1 MYTETK
7 AEAAVEH
14 QERHTVVSKNK
25 TDTILMTKETED
37 KMDQDVNKMENKEE
51 HFAELE
57 PVEEPNMSRNEY
69 EKTSAITEETV
80 DVCIPIITTKSSLE
94 SLDEMV
100 NTNTEETAVP
110 ERSEL
115 PLGVEIDYQEKEFQI
130 VDGPEEKV
138 SLVEPD
144 KEVENDNGTPV
155 IKLQRPTVVLVDLS
169 KLSQNTEGEGE
180 ASEDLTHFQT
190 EEKLEQDKPEILEE
204 EASVSTERSLRR
216 RTIKIQSSP
225 RRKSRRLQKQEAE
238 AFEDKTRNIPIRGK
252 VVDEMQETLKKSTV
266 ESTEVIVEAEPED
279 DVVEKGV
286 EEIKKMEDK
295 ETNLA
300 VTKDTD
306 EETPEVG
313 EEANLEQQQ
322 NEPLDKN
329 DKETAETET
338 SMEIVPVVGKEQ
350 TFIVGG
356 TTIQIEEKVSQ
367 VSLAEAEPDE
377 EGEKVEEEKLEQ
389 DKPDNSEYQL
399 CNLTSEEEEQLEQL
413 QKEKDTEK
421 THEKDK
427 IQDENTVEE
436 QNEPDKQDMTFEEQR
451 PIEDLEEQN
460 DLKVTEIVEVYRAVD
475 ENVEEAVNS
484 GEHPEKTTTM
494 ADETNII
501 QEAEKYHN
509 ITLKEK
515 QTDSDI
521 EISGLGQEA
530 PETVQEILEEEASV
544 STERSLRCR
553 TIKIQSPPRRKS
565 RRLQKQEAEDFED
578 KTRNIPI
585 RGKVVDEMQETLKK
599 STVESTE
606 VIPFV
611 EAEPEDDVVEKGVEE
626 MKKMEDKETNLAVT
640 KDTDEETPEVGEEAN
655 LEQQQND
662 PLGKNDKETAETE
675 TSMEIVP
682 VVGKEQT
689 FIVGG
694 TTIQIEEK
702 VSQVSLAEAEPDEE
716 VEKDDGTPVIQL
728 QKATVVLVDLNKLS
742 QNTEGESDT
751 PEVLTHS
758 QTEEKREQDKPD
770 NSEYQLCNLTSEEE
784 EQQEQL
790 QKAEDTEK
798 TPEKGKIEYENTVEE
813 QNEPDNQDMT
823 FEEQKPTEDL
833 EEQK

>member
-1 MYTETK
+1 MENKEANLAGQMDSDIEMSSFAQEVHVQEEEVPISTERHLRHRTIRVQTPLIRKSRCIQKQK

-25 TDTILMTKETED
+25 TDTILMIKETED

-80 DVCIPIITTKSSLE
+80 DVCIPIITTKSSLA

-367 VSLAEAEPDE
+367 VSLAIAEPDE

-509 ITLKEK
+509 ITLKKNK
-515 QTDSDI
+515 QT
-521 EISGLGQEA
+521 
-530 PETVQEILEEEASV
+530 
-544 STERSLRCR
+544 
-553 TIKIQSPPRRKS
+553 
-565 RRLQKQEAEDFED
+565 
-578 KTRNIPI
+578 
-585 RGKVVDEMQETLKK
+585 
-599 STVESTE
+599 
-606 VIPFV
+606 
-611 EAEPEDDVVEKGVEE
+611 
-626 MKKMEDKETNLAVT
+626 VT
-640 KDTDEETPEVGEEAN
+640 
-655 LEQQQND
+655 
-662 PLGKNDKETAETE
+662 
-675 TSMEIVP
+675 
-682 VVGKEQT
+682 
-689 FIVGG
+689 
-694 TTIQIEEK
+694 
-702 VSQVSLAEAEPDEE
+702 
-716 VEKDDGTPVIQL
+716 
-728 QKATVVLVDLNKLS
+728 
-742 QNTEGESDT
+742 
-751 PEVLTHS
+751 
-758 QTEEKREQDKPD
+758 
-770 NSEYQLCNLTSEEE
+770 
-784 EQQEQL
+784 
-790 QKAEDTEK
+790 
-798 TPEKGKIEYENTVEE
+798 
-813 QNEPDNQDMT
+813 
-823 FEEQKPTEDL
+823 
-833 EEQK
+833 